1 MQSFICGKC
10 IDKYVIASRFGN
22 MGAVISKKRY
32 DEMLELYETDSQ
44 IDTWTIDYLAKIGFK
59 TESQEKLREIIL
71 VRNPSVFSFGKV
83 SYEITETCNYR
94 CEHCYLGQ
102 KRESN
107 LSLDEK
113 KKIIELIEKSGCLWL
128 QITGGEP
135 LLDKDFVEV
144 YKFAHSLGL
153 LITLST
159 NGSLL
164 SDERISFVIKKYPP
178 YRLTIS
184 SYGATANSYE
194 ALTKTRR
201 SFDRFMEGIKWAS
214 NAKIRTRL
222 NIIATKYNQNEI
234 SDMQR
239 FAKDFGFE
247 CYVFSSLLPTIHGNA
262 APIDLMSQDC
272 DSIKKRV
279 GVIAKEVG
287 YVSCSAGRNSF
298 HVNSKGKM
306 SICKTAR
313 EPNIDLLENGVSSL
327 YELIRLSKEIS
338 DSPTLCTSCGSRN
351 TCTTCPSI
359 LKLYLQGKKI
369 PSFVCERYY
378 TD

>member
-22 MGAVISKKRY
+22 MGALISKKRY
-32 DEMLELYETDSQ
+32 DEMLELYETDSK
-44 IDTWTIDYLAKIGFK
+44 IDTWTIDFLAKIGFK

-71 VRNPSVFSFGKV
+71 VRKPSVFSFGKV

-94 CEHCYLGQ
+94 CGHCYLGPKKQ
-102 KRESN
+102 NS

-113 KKIIELIEKSGCLWL
+113 KKIIELMEKSGCLWL

-135 LLDKDFVEV
+135 LLDKDFIEV
-144 YKFAHSLGL
+144 YKFAYSLGL

-194 ALTKTRR
+194 ALTRTPK
-201 SFDRFMEGIKWAS
+201 SFERFMEGVKWAS

-247 CYVFSSLLPTIHGNA
+247 CYVLSSLLPTIHGNA
-262 APIDLMSQDC
+262 APIDLMSQDY
-272 DSIKKRV
+272 DSIEKRNGSMV
-279 GVIAKEVG
+279 KDNC
-287 YVSCSAGRNSF
+287 YMPCNAGITSF
-298 HVNSKGKM
+298 HVNSSGKM

-313 EPNIDLLENGVSSL
+313 KPNIDLLEKGISSL
-327 YELIRLSKEIS
+327 HEIIRISKEIS
-338 DSPTLCTSCGSRN
+338 NLPTLCSSCHLRN

-359 LKLYLQGKKI
+359 LRLYLQGKKI
-369 PSFVCERYY
+369 PSFVCERHC